1 MLNLDNFPEF
11 KSDIQGNATNIHP
24 IVKINTNPPI
34 YLSQNAEVLE
44 DNGEIVNFQTLNLKI
59 PSIKESIDI
68 ENRNFK
74 INNVTL
80 TLSNTDYF
88 TNDGNRILFSD
99 LFNEVNFLNTDVQIY
114 WKSQSCT
121 TLVQCLPIYRA
132 IIKRVSHD
140 YNNIKIIL
148 EDLTESVMHKKVP
161 IGVLNSENAYKEE
174 DINKT
179 IPMVFGEIEK
189 APCVLYKDISLDLA
203 NLKKI
208 YTLVDRFEI
217 PVKQGTVNALDGYN
231 VVSGNY
237 SGFSDYLYV
246 YSGTYLKVM
255 KNLSIQSNLDEGVN
269 TSSPQNPSIQIGR
282 DFNASSLQSKTY
294 LRATYDGLVPTNTI
308 SMGIMQVVYNNKPTS
323 LSLGNV
329 GASGIHFSGANE
341 SNYANIGIN
350 WQYEDE
356 GFSITNPEYGID
368 GNSNT
373 YANFPPYDSSNLT
386 ELATT
391 DDGFFLMNHFYNGS
405 YTSSSFNSSETFSLS
420 AMQGD
425 WDEENPEI
433 SDNEKY
439 WHWHRNAN
447 RLLGSDLANKVEF
460 ICMPDAKKLYDLFSI
475 WYENETDSSRPLRPW
490 SSWATVGDYK
500 SFNPFENQLQ
510 TVDPSNT
517 NQFNRRANLFNHFW
531 GTPTDFFQRP
541 HGQYGN
547 IITSGWRLQMT
558 DFEDDEYLSDDYS
571 QTYVPNYLYG
581 FARDLSNVDFLDYN
595 LSAFLTFSKDFN
607 GDFINGYDLNGL
619 PKTTDIDPDGNV
631 LNDNPIE
638 PDPIYIDFWELMEY
652 HGFTYDDF
660 PRYRITGLTN
670 RHQYFNSTPYDI
682 SHFKDD
688 LQVEWNGIDSN
699 FWQNTGEVSGM
710 NQTWDAYNGGASM
723 GFVAGGYYDWYLTGN
738 NDGGIKREAQ
748 GWHNY
753 FCGSGWH
760 MHFTESHQFENS
772 GVTAPKGLMMP
783 GAIGMPILKDL
794 NSWNGQRTYMTEER
808 NNRPGMRVVSK
819 DKTPGIV
826 MSEAGSNYF
835 NMNLTGN
842 TLTTFGLLTTLSSEV
857 DDAIEGSGFSYLDAE
872 IYFEKDNNIPIVDN
886 LGNNSVKLI
895 HFGVDLP
902 EAGSDGST
910 EIIDL
915 GNLSTASL
923 STIDGI
929 DGLYPI
935 YNTNEPLGI
944 QNWSDQVNTDLEW
957 DIPSRFNAT
966 MIGFIFNYTDRE
978 DSVNFRIEAS
988 RMSMKHVF
996 EIDNIFDKNFYLETK
1011 GRMADNILEG
1021 SPPTSVI
1028 RHIIEE
1034 ELGLQVSLDT
1044 ERFNNIDS
1052 FLSGGN
1058 WSMAFSQTKQMEA
1071 KKLIQEIAKNSP
1083 VIPLFRSNS
1092 TLSMAIIKNDYT
1104 GEDVSATILSSDI
1117 IKSSFDRTKIENV
1130 KTMVSV
1136 KHTRDYE
1143 TDSYEK
1149 TSYVSAYDFYGNG
1162 DKGYPSGY
1170 KKEYY
1175 GLDKN
1180 NAGDSVLEFESKYTR
1195 YPVGYTGEYFGTST
1209 PEKLRDFTLAYN
1221 CNQHN
1226 IIKFRVPIKYANLEV
1241 TDIIRFDS
1249 LIENMKLYGEDYT
1262 QSFTRNGQEI
1272 YPYFMITNITKD
1284 IKYVN
1289 IECIQM
1295 HNLNRNDNV
1304 LSGASGD
1311 FNLTGATDQQDYE
1324 DLNQHL
1330 LYPNQYISEGQLYS
1344 CDMNG
1349 DKVID
1354 SNDLA
1359 ILNEVLNPDLISEEE
1374 EDVIVDAYNYEGAGV
1389 LRLPTGAS
1397 SGVLNRLGLD
1407 WRAILRNDNQSCVL
1421 GVTKYWSNN
1430 FYEDITQALPN
1441 WTISSAAGEGNGFD
1455 NFETGIGRNI
1465 FLNNPD
1471 VFNYNDTVLSDNNNV
1486 MSKLTPNIL
1495 NYYTGTGGGL
1505 ESIYVG
1511 WHMKI
1516 GNEWIRVT
1524 DSTTMT
1530 YSNDTL
1536 GIILYVER
1544 GVLGTQ
1550 TETHNSGDEV
1560 FIYSGEPSSGEI

>member
-1 MLNLDNFPEF
+1 LLNLDFFPEF
-11 KSDIQGNATNIHP
+11 KSDIQGNATSIHP

-99 LFNEVNFLNTDVQIY
+99 LFNEINFLNTDVQIY

-140 YNNIKIIL
+140 YDNIKIIL

-161 IGVLNSENAYKEE
+161 IGVLNSENAYREE

-189 APCVLYKDISLDLA
+189 APCVLYKDISLDTS
-203 NLKKI
+203 NLKRI
-208 YTLVDRFEI
+208 YTLVDRFEV
-217 PVKQGTVNALDGYN
+217 PVKKGVANIEDVYN
-231 VVSGNY
+231 QNQTIATGWTEL
-237 SGFSDYLYV
+237 LYV
-246 YSGTYLKVM
+246 YSGSYLKVM
-255 KNLSIQSNLDEGVN
+255 KDLAQSSNLDEGVDFSAP
-269 TSSPQNPSIQIGR
+269 SSPGVQVSTSAGSEQ
-282 DFNASSLQSKTY
+282 SLTW

-341 SNYANIGIN
+341 SNYANTGIN

-368 GNSNT
+368 GNSST
-373 YANFPPYDSSNLT
+373 YANFPPYDISNLT

-391 DDGFFLMNHFYNGS
+391 DDGFFIMNHFYNGT
-405 YTSSSFNSSETFSLS
+405 YTSNTFNNSETFSLN
-420 AMQGD
+420 AMEGD
-425 WDEENPEI
+425 WNETSPEI

-447 RLLGSDLANKVEF
+447 RLLGLDLANKVEF
-460 ICMPDAKKLYDLFSI
+460 ICMPDAKKLYDLFRI
-475 WYENETDSSRPLRPW
+475 WYENETDNSRPLKPW
-490 SSWATVGDYK
+490 SSWSKITDYEVNTSNSS
-500 SFNPFENQLQ
+500 SFHKKGNIL
-510 TVDPSNT
+510 
-517 NQFNRRANLFNHFW
+517 NHFW
-531 GTPTDFFQRP
+531 GTPTDFYQRP
-541 HGQYGN
+541 YFQGSTFLVN
-547 IITSGWRLQMT
+547 NDRLQMT
-558 DFEDDEYLSDDYS
+558 DFEDDQYESDNYN
-571 QTYVPNYLYG
+571 QAHIPNYLYG
-581 FARDLSNVDFLDYN
+581 FSRDFSVNEN
-595 LSAFLTFSKDFN
+595 LHAWLTFSKDFN
-607 GDFINGYDLNGL
+607 GDTINGYDLNGL
-619 PKTTDIDPDGNV
+619 PDA
-631 LNDNPIE
+631 NPIN
-638 PDPIYIDFWELMEY
+638 IDFWELMEY

-660 PRYRITGLTN
+660 PRYRITGLIN
-670 RHQYFNSTPYDI
+670 RHEFFNSTPYDI

-710 NQTWDAYNGGASM
+710 NQPWDAYNGGGSM
-723 GFVAGGYYDWYLTGN
+723 GFVAGGYYSWYLTGN
-738 NDGGIKREAQ
+738 NDGGVKREAQ

-753 FCGSGWH
+753 FCDSGWH
-760 MHFTESHQFENS
+760 MHFTDSYQFEDS

-783 GAIGMPILKDL
+783 GAMGMPILKEI
-794 NSWNGQRTYMTEER
+794 NSYNGLRPYMTQEGYS
-808 NNRPGMRVVSK
+808 NGAGMRVVSK
-819 DKTPGIV
+819 NKTPGTV

-835 NMNLTGN
+835 NMNIAAN

-872 IYFEKDNNIPIVDN
+872 IYFEKDNNIPIADN

-935 YNTNEPLGI
+935 YNTNEPSGT
-944 QNWSDQVNTDLEW
+944 QNWDDQLNIDLEW

-1021 SPPTSVI
+1021 TPPTSVI

-1034 ELGLQVSLDT
+1034 ELGLQIFLDT
-1044 ERFNNIDS
+1044 QRFNNIDS

-1058 WSMAFSQTKQMEA
+1058 WSMAFSQTEQMEA
-1071 KKLIQEIAKNSP
+1071 KKLVQEIAKNSP
-1083 VIPLFRSNS
+1083 IVPLFRSNS

-1143 TDSYEK
+1143 TDSYKK

-1162 DKGYPSGY
+1162 DKGYPNGY

-1284 IKYVN
+1284 IKSVN

-1311 FNLTGATDQQDYE
+1311 FNLTGVTDQQDYE

-1330 LYPNQYISEGQLYS
+1330 LYPNQYISEGQLYN

-1374 EDVIVDAYNYEGAGV
+1374 EEDVIVDAYNYEGVGV
-1389 LRLPTGAS
+1389 LRLPTGES
-1397 SGVLNRLGLD
+1397 SGILNRLGLD
-1407 WRAILRNDNQSCVL
+1407 WRAILRDDNQSCVL

-1430 FYEDITQALPN
+1430 LYEEITQALPN
-1441 WTISSAAGEGNGFD
+1441 WLISSAHGEGNGFD
-1455 NFETGIGRNI
+1455 NLQEGIGRNI

-1471 VFNYNDTVLSDNNNV
+1471 VFNYNDTVLSDNDNV

-1505 ESIYVG
+1505 ESIYTG

-1516 GNEWIRVT
+1516 GDEWIRVT
-1524 DSTTMT
+1524 GSTTMT

-1550 TETHNSGDEV
+1550 IAMHNSGDEV
-1560 FIYSGEPSSGEI
+1560 FIYSGEPSSGEM

>member
-1 MLNLDNFPEF
+1 LLNLDNFPEF

-24 IVKINTNPPI
+24 VVKIETNPPI

-44 DNGEIVNFQTLNLKI
+44 DDGVIKNFQALNLKI

-88 TNDGNRILFSD
+88 TNDGSKIIFSD

-121 TLVQCLPIYRA
+121 SLEQCLPIYRA
-132 IIKRVSHD
+132 VVKRVSHD

-161 IGVLNSENAYKEE
+161 IGILNSENAYREE

-189 APCVLYKDISLDLA
+189 APCILYKDMSLDLA

-231 VVSGNY
+231 TALGNY

-255 KNLSIQSNLDEGVN
+255 KNLSIQSNLDEGVD
-269 TSSPQNPSIQIGR
+269 TSASQNPSIQIGQ
-282 DFNASSLQSKTY
+282 DLNDSSLQSKTY
-294 LRATYDGLVPTNTI
+294 LRATYDGLIPTNTI

-373 YANFPPYDSSNLT
+373 YANFPPYDTSNLT
-386 ELATT
+386 ELLTT
-391 DDGFFLMNHFYNGS
+391 DDGWFPLNHFYNGQLGS
-405 YTSSSFNSSETFSLS
+405 NFNTGETFCLN
-420 AMQGD
+420 ALNGA
-425 WDEENPEI
+425 WDELTPHI
-433 SDNEKY
+433 SGNLKY
-439 WHWHRNAN
+439 WHWHRNIN
-447 RLLGSDLANKVEF
+447 RLLGSELANKAEF
-460 ICMPDAKKLYDLFSI
+460 IVMPDAKKLYDLFLT
-475 WYENETDSSRPLRPW
+475 WYNQEVDGIPLH
-490 SSWATVGDYK
+490 SWGANSQVNVGAFSG
-500 SFNPFENQLQ
+500 SFNDNFL
-510 TVDPSNT
+510 
-517 NQFNRRANLFNHFW
+517 NHQW
-531 GTPTDFFQRP
+531 GTPLDFQPYTRGSTNNPEQDFNVLSEMTSFVSAGNEFNFSNPTEFYDTLGEMLWNFPGGDLSTFQ
-541 HGQYGN
+541 
-547 IITSGWRLQMT
+547 I
-558 DFEDDEYLSDDYS
+558 
-571 QTYVPNYLYG
+571 PNYLYKFG
-581 FARDLSNVDFLDYN
+581 RNINTTSGGEVINYTN
-595 LSAFLTFSKDFN
+595 AFLTFSKDFN
-607 GDFINGYDLNGL
+607 GDSIEGYNLEGL
-619 PKTTDIDPDGNV
+619 PGNSP
-631 LNDNPIE
+631 N
-638 PDPIYIDFWELMEY
+638 IDFWDLMEY
-652 HGFTYDDF
+652 HGFTYDNF
-660 PRYRITGLTN
+660 PRYRIKGLIHTYEYNDGFNADTN
-670 RHQYFNSTPYDI
+670 
-682 SHFKDD
+682 HFRDD
-688 LQVEWNGIDSN
+688 LEVEWNGVDPN
-699 FWQNTGEVSGM
+699 FWQNTGERSGM
-710 NQTWDAYNGGASM
+710 NRPWNAQRE
-723 GFVAGGYYDWYLTGN
+723 LT
-738 NDGGIKREAQ
+738 E
-748 GWHNY
+748 
-753 FCGSGWH
+753 GSGGESYFSGGSEYTNISIAEEAVGWNNFFCDSSWH
-760 MHFTESHQFENS
+760 IHITEEHILSDSNIK
-772 GVTAPKGLMMP
+772 APKGLMMP
-783 GAIGMPILKDL
+783 GAMGMPIFLPLSNYYGASKTTA
-794 NSWNGQRTYMTEER
+794 NFGN
-808 NNRPGMRVVSK
+808 PGIRVVAK
-819 DKTPGIV
+819 QKLPGTV

-835 NMNLTGN
+835 NMNLSGN

-872 IYFEKDNNIPIVDN
+872 IYFEKDNSIPILDN
-886 LGNNSVKLI
+886 LGNNRLKLI
-895 HFGVDLP
+895 HFGVDIP
-902 EAGSDGST
+902 DAGGSI
-910 EIIDL
+910 EVLDL

-923 STIDGI
+923 NTIDGI

-935 YNTNEPLGI
+935 YDTNQPLGT
-944 QNWSDQVNTDLEW
+944 QNWGDQVNPDLGW

-966 MIGFIFNYTDRE
+966 MIGFIFDYTDRE
-978 DSVNFRIEAS
+978 DSVNFRTEVS

-996 EIDNIFDKNFYLETK
+996 EINNIFDKNFYLETK
-1011 GRMADNILEG
+1011 GRMTDNILEG
-1021 SPPTSVI
+1021 TPPTSVI

-1044 ERFNNIDS
+1044 QRFNNIDS

-1058 WSMAFSQTKQMEA
+1058 WSMAFSQTEQMEA
-1071 KKLIQEIAKNSP
+1071 KKLVQEIAKNSP

-1092 TLSMAIIKNDYT
+1092 TLSMAIIKNNYADV
-1104 GEDVSATILSSDI
+1104 DVSTIIPSSDI

-1143 TDSYEK
+1143 TNSYEK

-1162 DKGYPSGY
+1162 DKGYPNGY

-1180 NAGDSVLEFESKYTR
+1180 NAGDSVLEFESRYTR

-1284 IKYVN
+1284 IKSVN

-1304 LSGASGD
+1304 LSGTSGD
-1311 FNLTGATDQQDYE
+1311 FNITGVTDQQDYE

-1330 LYPNQYISEGQLYS
+1330 LYPNQYISEGQLYN

-1359 ILNEVLNPDLISEEE
+1359 ILNEVLNPEFIPEPEEE
-1374 EDVIVDAYNYEGAGV
+1374 EDVVVDSYNYMGEAVLGNPYSNVGGIKINNSNDVYAYIQKGWISAGMNIGAGGYDNSNILELAANQDESDQGV
-1389 LRLPTGAS
+1389 GNVGDGINFLVGDGA
-1397 SGVLNRLGLD
+1397 
-1407 WRAILRNDNQSCVL
+1407 
-1421 GVTKYWSNN
+1421 
-1430 FYEDITQALPN
+1430 DI
-1441 WTISSAAGEGNGFD
+1441 F
-1455 NFETGIGRNI
+1455 R
-1465 FLNNPD
+1465 NNPD
-1471 VFNYNDTVLSDNNNV
+1471 AFNISNVLTADNESI
-1486 MSKLTPNIL
+1486 MQQITPNGQS
-1495 NYYTGTGGGL
+1495 NYSGTGENL
-1505 ESIYVG
+1505 HSYNG
-1511 WHMKI
+1511 WYMKI
-1516 GNEWIRVT
+1516 GEEWVQVIESDILIYTPSPVYGYDDSQITLRGIRLLLRRGQLG
-1524 DSTTMT
+1524 STVSAHST
-1530 YSNDTL
+1530 
-1536 GIILYVER
+1536 G
-1544 GVLGTQ
+1544 
-1550 TETHNSGDEV
+1550 EV
-1560 FIYSGEPSSGEI
+1560 VKIYSSEPSSGDI